1 MPSSQI
7 TLGVVGSGG
16 DGVITVGEMIAQA
29 AASEGLDV
37 IKTEAY
43 GPQIRGGESSCTVRI
58 SQTPIE
64 AQADVVDVMVIFNW
78 PDYNRFKGEMVP
90 AQDAVILYEASDPTP
105 VPEGI
110 SPKGLKV
117 AVPFVELATKFAGT
131 MDNPNRTRSRRV
143 PGRRVDPAADRGHCT
158 VRRDGSGAGDSH
170 HRAHPRRRGHRHATR
185 PAA

>member
-58 SQTPIE
+58 SETPIE
-64 AQADVVDVMVIFNW
+64 AQADVVDVLVIFNW

-90 AQDAVILYEASDPTP
+90 GQDAVILYEASDPTP

-110 SPKGLKV
+110 SPKALKV

-131 MDNPNRTRSRRV
+131 K
-143 PGRRVDPAADRGHCT
+143 AAKNIVTLGLL
-158 VRRDGSGAGDSH
+158 AGLFGLPEKRI
-170 HRAHPRRRGHRHATR
+170 RAAIERKFSKKKAGLL
-185 PAA
+185 